1 MANLFKNP
9 LVLAETVVGSLLDLR
24 SVILFKQ
31 PAGDLSSQLSDIGAD
46 SAAGISTQSA
56 IDALIEHGALE
67 ELFTGI
73 GVPYLSDINGFNMY
87 GISYMSA
94 DVNIS
99 SDLCKHPIETGEVV
113 TDNAIINPIKAT
125 VRINMPTALY
135 SRIYADIEKYYIN
148 KDYIILQT
156 KFAMYRNMV
165 ITGLPHKLENSSI
178 DRPQID
184 LQLEQVLE
192 VLPQYTNASDTG
204 ITADEC
210 ANASDVDMEELGR
223 KMGQEV
229 SFIDVLGAQEGLL

>member
-67 ELFTGI
+67 ELFAGI

-135 SRIYADIEKYYIN
+135 SRIYAEIEKHYIN

-210 ANASDVDMEELGR
+210 SNASDVDMEELGR
-223 KMGQEV
+223 KMGTDV
-229 SFIDVLGAQEGLL
+229 SFIDVLGAQEGVL